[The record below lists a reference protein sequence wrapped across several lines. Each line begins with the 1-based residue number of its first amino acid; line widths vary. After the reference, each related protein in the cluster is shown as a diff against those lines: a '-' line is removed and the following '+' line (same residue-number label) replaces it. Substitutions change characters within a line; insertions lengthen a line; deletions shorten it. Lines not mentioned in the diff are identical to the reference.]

1 MALKALRH
9 RIYLIQTLKDV
20 QTAFVQNI
28 NLMGIKNIPTFVGSV
43 YPGVPKL
50 LDFGCHSVK

>member
-1 MALKALRH
+1 
-9 RIYLIQTLKDV
+9 
-20 QTAFVQNI
+20 
-28 NLMGIKNIPTFVGSV
+28 MGIKNIPTFVGSV